1 MTTTIDTL
9 RVTCHEKGR
18 HETFDA
24 DVAADCTSSEIVAGL
39 VEAGYLSG
47 VTGDQSYN
55 VLNGRTGQLIP
66 PNQTLTAGDVKD
78 GEVLTITKDHN
89 GAAAAGG

>member
-1 MTTTIDTL
+1 MQTTTETL

-18 HETFDA
+18 QETFDA
-24 DVAADCTSSEIVAGL
+24 DVAADCTASEIVAGL
-39 VEAGYLSG
+39 VESGYLSG

-55 VLNGRTGQLIP
+55 LLNGRTGHMIP
-66 PNQTLTAGDVKD
+66 ANQTLAAGDVKD

-89 GAAAAGG
+89 GARGGRG